1 LDEPG
6 GSEKNMGYF
15 GCAYVVEGTAD
26 ANGVSLITTV
36 YSADGLASGKALF
49 FWSEGERP
57 GRLFSYAKNTLYC
70 TERLSVLPGYPTSER
85 RGHGAGENPNLI
97 LVEEDFTPQSLDEPV
112 IFHFVLPS
120 RFVPC
125 PNLAPLIT
133 PSRPSIIQRDNYL
146 TATFVA
152 SGRADIRFWIRRLD
166 AGVGFDAYNVS
177 NLFDK
182 PAVRSAKAK
191 LEVNLGILKFSFG
204 E

>member
-1 LDEPG
+1 
-6 GSEKNMGYF
+6 MGYF

-26 ANGVSLITTV
+26 VDGVSLTTTV
-36 YSADGLASGKALF
+36 YSAAGLESGRALF

-57 GRLFSYAKNTLYC
+57 GELFGYARNTLLC
-70 TERLSVLPGYPTSER
+70 TERLDVLQGYPVSER
-85 RGHGAGENPNLI
+85 RGNAAGENPDMV
-97 LVEEDFTPQSLDEPV
+97 LVEEDFTPQSLNEPV

-125 PNLAPLIT
+125 PNLTPLMT
-133 PSRPSIIQRDNYL
+133 PSRPSIIQRDDYL

-152 SGRADIRFWIRRLD
+152 TGRADVRFWIRRLEP
-166 AGVGFDAYNVS
+166 GVGFDEYNLS

-182 PAVRSAKAK
+182 PAVRSARARM
-191 LEVNLGILKFSFG
+191 EINLGILKFSFG